1 MKKHTSNWFKG
12 NSFIIALLSGS
23 VLLLLLFVFVATLS
37 GTWPS
42 SEISAQIMAALAGA
56 VVTAIITMFLL
67 LGQTSS
73 EEKKERHAKIFE
85 EKLQIYN
92 DFLQKLCEVVSNMEI
107 SRQEEIEL
115 EFQVARIAMHT
126 SAESIN
132 RVSEQVSKIIAGIKT
147 KENQNG
153 EMLTELFAIADT
165 FYKELYGQANEQ
177 DNTRIPTI
185 DNFRMILRTEAEI
198 KQYRQMLHHSE
209 SNALSERI
217 EQLRILISEPKS
229 VGRVYM
235 QDGMMAYA
243 FTTKSIPVEG
253 SANMDEEIIA
263 QLLPDDKAQTYRLT
277 ILRNVMDLFE
287 YDTKALGEE
296 LRKIGREIWPE
307 MTLKLDMRG
316 KTPCLLYKE
325 IPFSEPN
332 EVIAKE
338 MEILLTNLKNYC
350 DKHYGIQ

>member
-73 EEKKERHAKIFE
+73 EEQKERNAKIFE

-92 DFLQKLCEVVSNMEI
+92 DFLQKLCDVVSNMEI
-107 SRQEEIEL
+107 SKQEEIEL
-115 EFQVARIAMHT
+115 ELQVARIAMHT

-132 RVSEQVSKIIAGIKT
+132 QVSEQVSRIIAGIKT

-153 EMLTELFAIADT
+153 EMLTELFEIADT

-198 KQYRQMLHHSE
+198 KHYRQMLHHSE

-217 EQLRILISEPKS
+217 AQLRLLIHLPKS
-229 VGRVYM
+229 VGRESIR
-235 QDGMMAYA
+235 DGMLVYA
-243 FTTKSIPVEG
+243 FTTKAIQDEDG
-253 SANMDEEIIA
+253 ANMDEEIVA
-263 QLLPDDKAQTYRLT
+263 LLLSDSKAQTYRLAVE
-277 ILRNVMDLFE
+277 RNVMDLFE
-287 YDTKALGEE
+287 YDAKAIGEE
-296 LRKIGREIWPE
+296 LRKIGQEIWPE

-316 KTPCLLYKE
+316 KTPYLLYKE
-325 IPFSEPN
+325 IPFSESN

-338 MEILLTNLKNYC
+338 MEILLTKIKEYHN
-350 DKHYGIQ
+350 KHYGI

>member
-1 MKKHTSNWFKG
+1 MNMKKHKSNWFKG
-12 NSFIIALLSGS
+12 NSFVIALLTGS

-73 EEKKERHAKIFE
+73 EEKKERNAKIFE

-92 DFLQKLCEVVSNMEI
+92 DFLQKLCDVVSNMEI
-107 SRQEEIEL
+107 SKQEEIEL

-132 RVSEQVSKIIAGIKT
+132 QVSEQVSKIIAGIKT

-153 EMLTELFAIADT
+153 EMLTELFEIADT

-185 DNFRMILRTEAEI
+185 DNFRMILRTETEI
-198 KQYRQMLHHSE
+198 KQYRQMVHYSE

-217 EQLRILISEPKS
+217 EQIRLLIHEPKS
-229 VGRVYM
+229 VGRVSM
-235 QDGMMAYA
+235 QDGILSYA
-243 FTTKSIPVEG
+243 FTTKSIPVEDG
-253 SANMDEEIIA
+253 ANMDEEILA
-263 QLLPDDKAQTYRLT
+263 LLQPDNKAQTYRLT
-277 ILRNVMDLFE
+277 IERNVMDLFE
-287 YDTKALGEE
+287 YDAKALGDE
-296 LRKIGREIWPE
+296 LRKMGQELCPE
-307 MTLKLDMRG
+307 RTIKLDMQG
-316 KTPCLLYKE
+316 KTPYLLYKE
-325 IPFSEPN
+325 IPFSESN
-332 EVIAKE
+332 DVIAKE
-338 MEILLTNLKNYC
+338 METLLTKIKDYDQN
-350 DKHYGIQ
+350 